1 MIAKIL
7 HLKVWKIIFYVLKF
21 CFSNKISLFLSDL
34 LMWRLNDK
42 LECWHVFFIIFFY
55 SKISPPKGQRSKE
68 STTAQ
73 AQNIKHRSSYNT
85 ELIPKMPNPHLL
97 SCKFIPLAASLMA
110 LDQVQGGGDAHDE
123 FLKHPQLSQY
133 MI

>member
-1 MIAKIL
+1 MFFFFFLIL
-7 HLKVWKIIFYVLKF
+7 ILIFYF
-21 CFSNKISLFLSDL
+21 C
-34 LMWRLNDK
+34 
-42 LECWHVFFIIFFY
+42 
-55 SKISPPKGQRSKE
+55 KISPTKGQRSKE